1 MNMVPAIVLAGG
13 KGKRMGILCR
23 IRPEPVL
30 PFAGNY
36 RIIDFTLSN
45 CIHSHIEDIA
55 VMVDYQRPV
64 INRYLKKWHSMN
76 GRPFSLHVLPPAA
89 GSYNGTADAVYQNL
103 DYLER
108 LDSDNVLIL
117 AGDHVYNMD
126 YSNMIEFH
134 NDMKADATIGVIKV
148 APEEAH
154 RFGTVIVNEQNS
166 IMEFRGKTV
175 ETTSSHASM
184 GIYIFKKEFL
194 VNCLM
199 EDAGRIDSSHDFGYS
214 LLPSMVESGKVFAH
228 LFNGFWEDIGSINSY
243 YKAHMELLESQPRF
257 KIDNGWPVLT
267 ASNSLPA
274 YKTGRQGNIVNSI
287 ISPGCVV
294 KGHVINSVLSP
305 GVIVEK
311 QAEVVNSVVMSNSS
325 IGYHSIINRCIL
337 DQGVKVGK
345 YCYIGLE
352 SERSSGETNIT
363 VLGQNVETPDYLA
376 IGSRCKI
383 LPNTGVADFDSKFI
397 SADSVVA
404 ARAR

>member
-1 MNMVPAIVLAGG
+1 
-13 KGKRMGILCR
+13 
-23 IRPEPVL
+23 
-30 PFAGNY
+30 
-36 RIIDFTLSN
+36 
-45 CIHSHIEDIA
+45 
-55 VMVDYQRPV
+55 
-64 INRYLKKWHSMN
+64 
-76 GRPFSLHVLPPAA
+76 
-89 GSYNGTADAVYQNL
+89 
-103 DYLER
+103 
-108 LDSDNVLIL
+108 
-117 AGDHVYNMD
+117 
-126 YSNMIEFH
+126 
-134 NDMKADATIGVIKV
+134 V